1 MTVEFC
7 VDSYLGAL
15 AAKSHGVKRIE
26 LCSALSVGGL
36 SPSIGLVKK
45 CAEIKAVETHVMIRP
60 VEGGFE
66 YNKHIFDAMLQEI
79 IYTKNAGAKGVVFG
93 CLTEENQVNIEQNK
107 LLIEKAKTLGLEATF
122 HRAFD
127 QTKDPTIALKKI
139 IALGF
144 DRILT
149 SGTKKNAQDG
159 AEIISKLVHQ
169 AKGQIQIMAGCGVNE
184 NNVMQ
189 IAQTGV
195 DAIHFTIH
203 KKQIQK
209 SEMGVKNTVDE
220 KKIKSILKQLKS

>member
-45 CAEIKAVETHVMIRP
+45 CAEIKEVETHVMIRP
-60 VEGGFE
+60 IEGNFVYDGNIIE
-66 YNKHIFDAMLQEI
+66 AMIQEI

-93 CLTEENQVNIEQNK
+93 CLNEENQVTIEQNK
-107 LLIEKAKTLGLEATF
+107 LLIEKAKTLGLETTF

-127 QTKDPTIALKKI
+127 QAKDPTIALKNLLS
-139 IALGF
+139 LGF
-144 DRILT
+144 DRLLT
-149 SGTKKNAQDG
+149 SGTKNNAQDG
-159 AEIISKLVHQ
+159 AEIISKLVRQ

-184 NNVMQ
+184 KNVMQ

-203 KKQIQK
+203 KKQRQK
-209 SEMGVKNTVDE
+209 SEMGVKNTIDE
-220 KKIKSILKQLKS
+220 KKIVNILKQFK